1 MNRRDFVKMGLLA
14 GVALVL
20 PKAPEGVQAAPR
32 AALRLQGGRV
42 VNAAG
47 APQMSFGPEVTAT
60 DLRQQDGVWYVQ
72 LAQAGRSF
80 WLKSY
85 NGRVWGTLNWQPKPG
100 SFARR

>member
-1 MNRRDFVKMGLLA
+1 MNRRDFVKTALLA

-20 PKAPEGVQAAPR
+20 PKAPEVVQAAPR

-47 APQMSFGPEVTAT
+47 TSQMNFGSDVTAKE
-60 DLRQQDGVWYVQ
+60 LRQQDGVWYVR
-72 LAQAGRSF
+72 LAQAERSF

-85 NGRVWGTLNWQPKPG
+85 NGRAWGTLNWQPKPG
-100 SFARR
+100 SSARR